1 MTESGKEV
9 TVLSDPV
16 LGKDARIYRHFGLGV
31 LFAVAGV
38 GVLAPVWRSAADEN
52 RSQAIAAVKAFEG
65 AGNPDERTEA
75 IRDLVRS
82 DVIEAPIVI
91 PPLIGSL
98 ADPAVEVRVE
108 AARSLGPA
116 TSAAA
121 LDGDIDRVSSAV
133 AGLKRQLSDQVPAV
147 RIAAV
152 FSLSSIAA
160 SNNPAGVI
168 QPLELVRALT
178 AMLDDPDA
186 TVRASTIAAL
196 GVAGPIASPE
206 PSSALLEALNDES
219 SFNRAAAARAIARF
233 PQGLNDHS
241 IPAILGLLQKEQADS
256 PVREACIEVLNQV
269 NSRQFTA
276 RELAGFRAA
285 LAVRDPQ
292 VNSWK
297 TGRGED

>member
-31 LFAVAGV
+31 LFAVACF
-38 GVLAPVWRSAADEN
+38 GVLVPVWRSAADEN
-52 RSQAIAAVKAFEG
+52 RSQAIAAVKALEG

-82 DVIEAPIVI
+82 VVIEAPIVI
-91 PPLIGSL
+91 PPLIASL
-98 ADPAVEVRVE
+98 ADAAVEVRVE

-121 LDGDIDRVSSAV
+121 LSGDVDRVSSAV
-133 AGLKRQLSDQVPAV
+133 AGLKHALSDQVPAV

-168 QPLELVRALT
+168 QPPELVRALT
-178 AMLDDPDA
+178 AMLYDPDS

-206 PSSALLEALNDES
+206 PSLALLEALNDES
-219 SFNRAAAARAIARF
+219 SFNRAAAARALARF

-241 IPAILGLLQKEQADS
+241 IPAILSLLQIERDDS
-256 PVREACIEVLNQV
+256 PVREACIEVLKQV

-276 RELAGFRAA
+276 RELASFRAA